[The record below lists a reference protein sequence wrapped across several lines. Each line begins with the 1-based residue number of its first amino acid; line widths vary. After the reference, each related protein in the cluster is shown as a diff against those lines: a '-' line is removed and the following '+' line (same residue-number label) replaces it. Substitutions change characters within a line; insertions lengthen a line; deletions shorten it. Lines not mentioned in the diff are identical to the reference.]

1 MSNMAGRLKRI
12 ERVIRPV
19 KCPECGGPMTESG
32 NAKVEVRWQTFDDPP
47 MKSEYCPKCGRPLVI
62 VLHWLDER

>member
-1 MSNMAGRLKRI
+1 MGNMEGRLKRI
-12 ERVIRPV
+12 DKAIGPA

-62 VLHWLDER
+62 VLHWSDER